1 MNTRRLRLVRPRWT
15 MGTMLLIVGWSAV
28 VVWLN
33 VRPRIEY
40 LPIPGQE
47 DVVYHASF
55 GCPWT
60 YAFDLDFFASSPPR
74 FGLSEALTHDT
85 WVWPLTGNTAIGL
98 LAVAILTFASEYLLR
113 GIVSGLRAFVGKP
126 PPSNTEGPER
136 PNQSL

>member
-60 YAFDLDFFASSPPR
+60 AKRGVIHNVLLSGDRQVFNPWSDIQPDHNSRPPDDEQHCPHR
-74 FGLSEALTHDT
+74 
-85 WVWPLTGNTAIGL
+85 
-98 LAVAILTFASEYLLR
+98 
-113 GIVSGLRAFVGKP
+113 
-126 PPSNTEGPER
+126 PSW
-136 PNQSL
+136 PNQS